1 MEGYSKEKEILMIK
15 FYQSLDESSKRRYAG
30 IEALKL
36 NHGGKK
42 YIKELLGTS
51 YDSISRG
58 IGELEKED
66 LSKDG
71 RIRKKGG
78 GSKGKKMVNK

>member
-1 MEGYSKEKEILMIK
+1 MEGYSKAKETLMIR
-15 FYQSLDESSKRRYAG
+15 FYESLRESDKRRYAG

-51 YDSISRG
+51 YDSISKG
-58 IGELEKED
+58 ISELEGELSKEE
-66 LSKDG
+66 

-78 GSKGKKMVNK
+78 GSTGKKTMNK